1 MHRELTNG
9 LPAQPAPTA
18 PGPTAHGRHGAS
30 GRAVRDGRAAGT
42 SALSCPQEFG
52 RGRRAEPP
60 LHPHLPPPARPSA
73 LRAGS
78 PRGALG
84 APSADRALGDQKGRG
99 TLTIPPDVGGA
110 QGSDR
115 SALGRGGGALTAA
128 KVRADDGV
136 EEEEDEQ
143 LHWDPLCTG
152 PRLYEETRLCP
163 PSCCPPRLCL
173 PPALRALL
181 VRAAERV
188 VSRARKRSKTKKNT

>member
-1 MHRELTNG
+1 M
-9 LPAQPAPTA
+9 PTA
-18 PGPTAHGRHGAS
+18 PGPTAAARHGGS
-30 GRAVRDGRAAGT
+30 GRAGPGTPRRVRAVRARRAAGT
-42 SALSCPQEFG
+42 TAASCPQELG
-52 RGRRAEPP
+52 SGRRAEPA
-60 LHPHLPPPARPSA
+60 LRLHLPPPARPPA

-78 PRGALG
+78 PRGALE
-84 APSADRALGDQKGRG
+84 APSADRALGDQEGRG

-152 PRLYEETRLCP
+152 RRLCEETRLCP

-173 PPALRALL
+173 PPVLRALL
-181 VRAAERV
+181 VRAARAAEGV
-188 VSRARKRSKTKKNT
+188 VSRARK